1 MRYITH
7 IHLEGGV
14 LHEHIS
20 RLRWRDGA
28 ETGEASRAELVQW
41 VLNGGDARV
50 DARARDVKVEVV
62 DATPPYLRTKANGI
76 PTDNLLE
83 LPRF

>member
-14 LHEHIS
+14 LHEHIT
-20 RLRWRDGA
+20 RLRWKAGA
-28 ETGEASRAELVQW
+28 AAGEASRAEMVQW
-41 VLNGGDARV
+41 VRDGGDARV
-50 DARARDVKVEVV
+50 EIRPGHVKVEVI

-76 PTDNLLE
+76 ATDNLLE